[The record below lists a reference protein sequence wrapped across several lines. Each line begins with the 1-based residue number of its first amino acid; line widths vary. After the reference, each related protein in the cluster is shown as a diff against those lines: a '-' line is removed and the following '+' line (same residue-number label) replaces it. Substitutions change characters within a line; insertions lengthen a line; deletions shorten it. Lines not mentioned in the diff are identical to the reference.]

1 MSSNRLCSHKRS
13 RRKVSAAATSEK
25 VKRGRVPSAPQT
37 AAPEDGSGRLAD
49 LPLAPVLPAPQLEIP
64 DPDDDDEEP
73 AFELPDE
80 DIRSRGGYTP
90 FEQLQFSDEDVT
102 HELTVHVDAPR
113 SKCFQIWSDR
123 ANYLEWF
130 DNIYQV
136 RSQLPSCPQHHLPD
150 CLVHIVYLS
159 YFCASTSAY
168 LSFSILV
175 IASALPL
182 HECPFAV
189 CLGRAVTATHVNAL
203 KMDPKK
209 AVQPKS
215 STYGCIACICHTVCF
230 VLPACRI

>member
-1 MSSNRLCSHKRS
+1 M
-13 RRKVSAAATSEK
+13 SAAATSEK
-25 VKRGRVPSAPQT
+25 VKRGRIPSAPQT

-49 LPLAPVLPAPQLEIP
+49 VPLAPVLPAPQLEIP

-73 AFELPDE
+73 AFELPDD

-136 RSQLPSCPQHHLPD
+136 RSQLTLCPQHHLP
-150 CLVHIVYLS
+150 LS
-159 YFCASTSAY
+159 RCAYVLPVVPYFCASHACHN
-168 LSFSILV
+168 FSILV
-175 IASALPL
+175 MAPALPL
-182 HECPFAV
+182 HEHPLAV
-189 CLGRAVTATHVNAL
+189 CSSRAVTATHVDAHKMEPKNAL
-203 KMDPKK
+203 
-209 AVQPKS
+209 QPKS
-215 STYGCIACICHTVCF
+215 QHTAAQHAFVTLCALSCQHAEAEHTHSTSYK
-230 VLPACRI
+230 L

>member
-1 MSSNRLCSHKRS
+1 MPCSFKQIGWLLDRCNKIKSNRSHGVSSNRLCSHKHS
-13 RRKVSAAATSEK
+13 CRKVSAAATSEK

-64 DPDDDDEEP
+64 DPDDDDEEA
-73 AFELPDE
+73 AFELPDD

-102 HELTVHVDAPR
+102 HELTVHVDASR

-136 RSQLPSCPQHHLPD
+136 RASSLRLSCCAYCSCAVPSFPVPRM
-150 CLVHIVYLS
+150 HI
-159 YFCASTSAY
+159 
-168 LSFSILV
+168 
-175 IASALPL
+175 
-182 HECPFAV
+182 
-189 CLGRAVTATHVNAL
+189 
-203 KMDPKK
+203 
-209 AVQPKS
+209 
-215 STYGCIACICHTVCF
+215 
-230 VLPACRI
+230 

>member
-1 MSSNRLCSHKRS
+1 MSSNRLCSHKHLC
-13 RRKVSAAATSEK
+13 RKVSAAATSEK

-49 LPLAPVLPAPQLEIP
+49 LPLAPVLPAPQLETP

-136 RSQLPSCPQHHLPD
+136 GSQLLSCSQSISQTVLL
-150 CLVHIVYLS
+150 CALLICCAIISVLQLQVLVLHYGFG
-159 YFCASTSAY
+159 FCTAST
-168 LSFSILV
+168 
-175 IASALPL
+175 
-182 HECPFAV
+182 
-189 CLGRAVTATHVNAL
+189 
-203 KMDPKK
+203 
-209 AVQPKS
+209 
-215 STYGCIACICHTVCF
+215 
-230 VLPACRI
+230 